1 MPQHGALW
9 QAATCALLYSQQQD
23 AVTRAA
29 DGPPAQVLVIQFG
42 ARASVWCRP
51 GELLPY
57 VAHRADKEAAAAAL
71 ALAGRFHHADR
82 FQLALQA
89 R

>member
-1 MPQHGALW
+1 
-9 QAATCALLYSQQQD
+9 
-23 AVTRAA
+23 
-29 DGPPAQVLVIQFG
+29 VLVIQFG
-42 ARASVWCRP
+42 ARASVWRRP

-57 VAHRADKEAAAAAL
+57 AAHRADKEAAAAAL
-71 ALAGRFHHADR
+71 RLAGRFHHADR